1 MPRHALV
8 IDDTRLTANSLAQM
22 LDLLGYQTHVAY
34 GSRAA
39 IEGAAQ
45 QIPDVILL
53 DINMPGIDG
62 VEVCR
67 FFRRDPRTAKVPIVA
82 MSTETQEE
90 MVARVREAG
99 ANIFL
104 PKPIDFEALEQALKE
119 FEKTVGK

>member
-1 MPRHALV
+1 MPRYALV
-8 IDDTRLTANSLAQM
+8 IDDTRITANSLAQM
-22 LDLLGYQTHVAY
+22 LGLLDYQVRVAY

-39 IEGAAQ
+39 IEDVAQ

-82 MSTETQEE
+82 MSTETQEA

-99 ANIFL
+99 ANTFL
-104 PKPIDFEALEQALKE
+104 PKPIDFDSLEQALKAV
-119 FEKTVGK
+119 EKTAGK